1 MRNLRIV
8 AYNNARMSIPEIDH
22 RAQPIQI
29 RSNALGITKRCYVYL
44 PADAPLRR
52 NLPALYLLRGHEREW
67 VNRAEDQSR
76 IGTAID
82 VYEALYAVG
91 SVGPMLL
98 VFPGLASD
106 DNSVP
111 SMLSDMAAPER
122 TTAPGIG
129 AGAFQR
135 FFFTELLPTIE
146 RRFRTHKHARAVAG
160 FSLGGLMA
168 VKAAALRP
176 DLFASVGS
184 FDGTILYAADGG
196 TQARLSDPVLAN
208 PLFDA
213 ALGAPRDAARLHA
226 DHPITAL
233 LRADRAAIRR
243 LTWVVQYGP
252 ETIEPWGSNFYRG
265 EYLIRVL
272 NALGIANA
280 APLAAL
286 PDGEHTWR
294 CADRHLAETLPIH
307 WQALHQAL
315 HT

>member
-1 MRNLRIV
+1 
-8 AYNNARMSIPEIDH
+8 MSIPEIDP
-22 RAQPIQI
+22 RAQSIRI
-29 RSNALGITKRCYVYL
+29 RSSVLGTTKHCYVYL
-44 PADAPLRR
+44 PSDAPLRR
-52 NLPALYLLRGHEREW
+52 SLPTLYLLRGHEREW

-82 VYEALYAVG
+82 VYEALYAAG
-91 SVGPMLL
+91 GIGPLLL
-98 VFPGLASD
+98 VFPGLASA

-111 SMLSDMAAPER
+111 SMLSDLAMPELAA
-122 TTAPGIG
+122 APGIG
-129 AGAFQR
+129 SGAFQR
-135 FFFTELLPTIE
+135 FFFSELLPAIE
-146 RRFRTHKHARAVAG
+146 RRFRTHKRARAVAG

-176 DLFASVGS
+176 DLFVSVGS
-184 FDGTILYAADGG
+184 FDGTILYASDGG
-196 TQARLSDPVLAN
+196 AQARLSDPVLAN
-208 PLFDA
+208 PMFDA
-213 ALGAPRDAARLHA
+213 ALGAPRNNERLHA

-233 LRADRAAIRR
+233 LRADREAIRR
-243 LTWVVQYGP
+243 IRWVVQYGP

-280 APLAAL
+280 APVAAL

-307 WQALHQAL
+307 WAALAQAL
-315 HT
+315 